1 MAASDSERRVRPDRR
16 RRPTPMISRYA
27 LFGGRRRAPRRLA
40 EAEGAYVDRHGVGVG
55 VLVLAVLALNVFD
68 GFFTLYYMS
77 FGGQEANPVVDAL
90 IEWGQRPFLFI
101 KCVGT
106 GLALAFLVLHKNY
119 RLGRVGLVCAL
130 LLYSGILAYHG
141 WLWRDLPSVFPLGH

>member
-1 MAASDSERRVRPDRR
+1 MAASDTERRVRPDRR

-27 LFGGRRRAPRRLA
+27 LFGGRRRGPRRLA
-40 EAEGAYVDRHGVGVG
+40 EAEGAYVDSHGVGVG

-68 GFFTLYYMS
+68 GYFTLFYMS
-77 FGGQEANPVVDAL
+77 HGGQEANPVVDAL

-106 GLALAFLVLHKNY
+106 GLALSFLVLHRNF
-119 RLGRVGLVCAL
+119 RLGRVGLACAFV
-130 LLYSGILAYHG
+130 LYAGILAYHA
-141 WLWRDLPSVFPLGH
+141 WLWRDLPTPFPLSH